1 MIDTIK
7 FSQMTDGGDIDNGK
21 KTPGLKSNAN
31 VLFNNPWT
39 FLPSGTTAQ
48 RPTPAADMY
57 NRLRFNTED
66 QLYEYYDSVAM
77 VWTQLQESSFTA
89 GPFIIYEAD
98 ASIPGAQNLGLLGD
112 GVLKQT
118 VLAGSATLTV
128 EAPQALT
135 KIDDFNVTL
144 TLNGTPLT
152 SLLEAVEL
160 VLGWTGVLGIDR
172 GGLNTGTIPTNGQIP
187 IGNGADYTLATLT
200 AGPGVSIT
208 NAPGSV
214 TIAGTGSGIGWTE
227 VTGTT
232 QAMTADSGWV
242 TNNGALVTLTL
253 PATAAFGTAIS
264 VIGKGAGGWQIAQNA
279 GQNIQVGDFSSTVG
293 AGGFIAST
301 NRYDSI
307 DLICTTA
314 NTTWTV
320 LGGPQSAAIVY
331 V

>member
-1 MIDTIK
+1 
-7 FSQMTDGGDIDNGK
+7 MTDGGDIDNGK
-21 KTPGLKSNAN
+21 KTPGLKNNAN

-48 RPTPAADMY
+48 RPAPAAAMY

-66 QLYEYYDSVAM
+66 QIYEYYDSVAM
-77 VWTQLQESSFTA
+77 VWTQLQESSFIA

-98 ASIPGAQNLGLLGD
+98 AAVPDAQNLGLLGD

-128 EAPQALT
+128 FAGAALT
-135 KIDDFNVTL
+135 KVDDFNVTL
-144 TLNGTPLT
+144 TLNGVPAT
-152 SLLEAVEL
+152 SLLEDVEL
-160 VLGWTGVLGIDR
+160 VLGWTGVLGINR
-172 GGLNTGTIPTNGQIP
+172 GGLETSTIPTDGQIP
-187 IGNGADYTLATLT
+187 IGNGTNYSLSTLT

-208 NAPGSV
+208 NSPGNI

-253 PATAAFGTAIS
+253 PVTAAFGTAIS
-264 VIGKGAGGWQIAQNA
+264 VIGKGAGGWSIAQNA
-279 GQNIQVGDFSSTVG
+279 GQNIQIGNVSSTVG
-293 AGGFIAST
+293 VGGSVSSS

-314 NTTWTV
+314 DTTWTV
-320 LGGPQSAAIVY
+320 LGGPQSSGLTY